1 MNYAH
6 KALDQCLA
14 LRKDSI
20 VLKQKEG
27 KGRDK
32 KGRGGR
38 RGEGK
43 GREKRGRRKKQRRAY
58 MIREKWSAKCF

>member
-14 LRKDSI
+14 LRKVSI

-27 KGRDK
+27 KGRDT
-32 KGRGGR
+32 KGRGGEE
-38 RGEGK
+38 RGRAGK
-43 GREKRGRRKKQRRAY
+43 GKEGEKKEA
-58 MIREKWSAKCF
+58 EKGIYD